1 MKKYIV
7 FFGLLSLILGC
18 SGNQNSANKVELVDG
33 QPVID
38 VTVDSLLLNAK
49 NYESKVVRVSGIVE
63 HVCVHTGLRITLQG
77 KSPEMKL
84 SVKTSDASRPFDMS
98 MKGAKA
104 TVTGVFKREGGANE
118 VCDVESAHHPGEI
131 YFLECNSINVK

>member
-7 FFGLLSLILGC
+7 FFGLLLLILGC

-33 QPVID
+33 QSVID

-63 HVCVHTGLRITLQG
+63 HVCVHTGFWVL
-77 KSPEMKL
+77 L
-84 SVKTSDASRPFDMS
+84 S
-98 MKGAKA
+98 
-104 TVTGVFKREGGANE
+104 
-118 VCDVESAHHPGEI
+118 GE
-131 YFLECNSINVK
+131 